1 MFMCKKV
8 SNWDVLMKIEESQR
22 SVLQMNKFCM
32 DMTCLFDSLKHSVL
46 DYADNKPEG
55 KDLYCHNDTLS
66 KETDGCIDA
75 FDEAIQ
81 KLQECKELVNAFL
94 DENN

>member
-1 MFMCKKV
+1 MCKKV

-55 KDLYCHNDTLS
+55 KDLYCHNDMLS

-81 KLQECKELVNAFL
+81 KLQECKEVVNSFL
-94 DENN
+94 EENN